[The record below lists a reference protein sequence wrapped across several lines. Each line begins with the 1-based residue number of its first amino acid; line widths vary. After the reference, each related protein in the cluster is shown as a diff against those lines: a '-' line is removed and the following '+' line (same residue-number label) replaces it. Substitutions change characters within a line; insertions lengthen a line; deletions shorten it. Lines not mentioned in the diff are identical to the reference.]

1 MCCVGNRRCLQ
12 APTTACFERYH
23 AEDAVE
29 LKMATTLHNPPELLL
44 FPRQTTTKMATTIET
59 SVVATDVASE
69 RRSESEGSSNTAFD
83 EKHVE
88 VSEKVPQYTSTGD
101 PIYEPVA
108 ELDLI
113 KPIISEF
120 IGIAA
125 GLTTVLYQ
133 VAHPVV
139 GRGVGR
145 HSEFSKPGRAQDR
158 AEKTGI
164 YVIAMVF
171 GDETE
176 KAAVRDY
183 VNKMHARVKGGEG
196 PTAYYA
202 KDPKAQLWV
211 AATMYAD
218 IIRAYEK
225 CFGPIQPPEKAERV
239 YQEFSYLGTSLQVP
253 PELWPKDIAAFWEYY
268 NDTVE
273 NKLEVV
279 PEAKKILYDLLHPW
293 KPAPWHMKP
302 LFLLLTPIFK
312 AVTIEEFH
320 PRIREQYELK
330 STRTSRFIHRKFTEA
345 LFKYYPRLPM
355 SIRHGQKDRYMGML
369 RQMMERQGIVE
380 YQNPKK

>member
-1 MCCVGNRRCLQ
+1 
-12 APTTACFERYH
+12 
-23 AEDAVE
+23 
-29 LKMATTLHNPPELLL
+29 
-44 FPRQTTTKMATTIET
+44 MATTIET

-202 KDPKAQLWV
+202 KDPKGTRMFHCYVQ
-211 AATMYAD
+211 M
-218 IIRAYEK
+218 
-225 CFGPIQPPEKAERV
+225 RV
-239 YQEFSYLGTSLQVP
+239 L
-253 PELWPKDIAAFWEYY
+253 IC
-268 NDTVE
+268 
-273 NKLEVV
+273 
-279 PEAKKILYDLLHPW
+279 
-293 KPAPWHMKP
+293 
-302 LFLLLTPIFK
+302 
-312 AVTIEEFH
+312 
-320 PRIREQYELK
+320 EQ
-330 STRTSRFIHRKFTEA
+330 
-345 LFKYYPRLPM
+345 
-355 SIRHGQKDRYMGML
+355 
-369 RQMMERQGIVE
+369 
-380 YQNPKK
+380 